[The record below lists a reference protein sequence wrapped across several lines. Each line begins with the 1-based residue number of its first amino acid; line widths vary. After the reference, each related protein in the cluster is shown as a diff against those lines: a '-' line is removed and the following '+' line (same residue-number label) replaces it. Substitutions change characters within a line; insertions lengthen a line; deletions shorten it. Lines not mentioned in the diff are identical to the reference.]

1 MVTGLLHNH
10 LPVAPH
16 VVQAVLLEGMDDGSQ
31 PVEGGIQDIRPVAEV
46 VCDDKQLAIS
56 RVGVGIHLVGRL
68 RAFMVRGMP
77 EQGDA
82 ITLFRIFNPIDG
94 VGQARGVGHLDVQT
108 AQAQDDVSEEVVGV
122 EGGDGSH
129 VVLPKEV
136 DGWGDS
142 PHLMKTIL
150 RSFYNKAIGEMIIF
164 LK

>member
-1 MVTGLLHNH
+1 MVTGLFHNH

-31 PVEGGIQDIRPVAEV
+31 PVEGGEQDIPPIAKV
-46 VCDDKQLAIS
+46 VGLDKQLAIS
-56 RVGVGIHLVGRL
+56 RVGVGFHLVSRL

-82 ITLFRIFNPIDG
+82 MTLFRIFNPVDG